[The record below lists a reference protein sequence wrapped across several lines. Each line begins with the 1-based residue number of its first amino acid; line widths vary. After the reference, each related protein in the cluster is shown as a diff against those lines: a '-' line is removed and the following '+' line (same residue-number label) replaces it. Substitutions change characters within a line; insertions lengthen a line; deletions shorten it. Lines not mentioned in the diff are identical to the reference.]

1 MTVRKRKKKKEK
13 RKGWE
18 FWWGSYR
25 PGVGEEDEKYKD
37 FENGKDEREL
47 QKLKRLNKWRCGSG
61 RVRNLDQGR
70 QD

>member
-18 FWWGSYR
+18 VWWGSYR

-37 FENGKDEREL
+37 CENGKDEREL
-47 QKLKRLNKWRCGSG
+47 QK
-61 RVRNLDQGR
+61 
-70 QD
+70 